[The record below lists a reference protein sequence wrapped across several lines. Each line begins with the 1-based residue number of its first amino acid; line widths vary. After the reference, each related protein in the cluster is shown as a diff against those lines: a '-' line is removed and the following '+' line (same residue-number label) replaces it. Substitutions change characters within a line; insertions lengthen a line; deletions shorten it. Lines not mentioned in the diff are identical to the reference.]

1 MKAIIAKAPTALWL
15 AVGPLVRSTQNSQNP
30 LKRQRRSACSAVSA
44 LIVVLAVAGPLALSA
59 PAAAQTDFS
68 GRWMLDKD
76 LSADLTKATFVPAR
90 VQTTRSPGGFSGGG
104 FGGRGGFGGGR
115 RTGNNDSRASGGSTV
130 TPEERALLTEFA
142 DYVRTLTAI
151 TIEHTDH
158 STFTVTDAKGGA
170 RLFPTDGTKTP
181 MALATRS
188 VDSVT
193 KWDGPHMV
201 TVFTIGPAEDLVFT
215 YILVPA
221 TKQMALR
228 IRMDE
233 SGRQRADVPEL
244 RLVYRLTH

>member
-1 MKAIIAKAPTALWL
+1 MKALT
-15 AVGPLVRSTQNSQNP
+15 
-30 LKRQRRSACSAVSA
+30 
-44 LIVVLAVAGPLALSA
+44 VLGVATVLFALSA
-59 PAAAQTDFS
+59 PADAQTDFS
-68 GRWMLDKD
+68 GHWTLDKEM
-76 LSADLTKATFVPAR
+76 SADLTKATFVPVR
-90 VQTTRSPGGFSGGG
+90 VQTTRSPGGFSGG
-104 FGGRGGFGGGR
+104 FGGRGGSGGR
-115 RTGNNDSRASGGSTV
+115 RPGGNDGRVAGGSPL
-130 TPEERALLTEFA
+130 TPEERALLSEIA

-151 TIEHTDH
+151 AIEHTDH
-158 STFTVTDAKGGA
+158 STLTVTDAKGGA

-181 MALATRS
+181 VALATRS
-188 VDSVT
+188 ADTVT

-221 TKQMALR
+221 TRQMALR

>member
-1 MKAIIAKAPTALWL
+1 MRMKTIAAKPLTALWL
-15 AVGPLVRSTQNSQNP
+15 A
-30 LKRQRRSACSAVSA
+30 AA
-44 LIVVLAVAGPLALSA
+44 LFALPA

-68 GRWMLDKD
+68 GNWTLDRD
-76 LSADLTKATFVPAR
+76 LSADLTKATFVPVK
-90 VQTTRSPGGFSGGG
+90 VQANRSPGGFSGGSG

-115 RTGNNDSRASGGSTV
+115 RSGSNDSRASGGSTL
-130 TPEERALLTEFA
+130 TPEEKALVTELA

-151 TIEHTDH
+151 AIEHTDH
-158 STFTVTDAKGGA
+158 STFTVTDAKGGVH
-170 RLFPTDGTKTP
+170 LFPTDGTKIP
-181 MALATRS
+181 VALATKS

-201 TVFTIGPAEDLVFT
+201 TVFTVGPAEDLVFT

-233 SGRQRADVPEL
+233 SGRPRADVPEL
-244 RLVYRLTH
+244 RLVYRVAH

>member
-1 MKAIIAKAPTALWL
+1 MKT
-15 AVGPLVRSTQNSQNP
+15 V
-30 LKRQRRSACSAVSA
+30 
-44 LIVVLAVAGPLALSA
+44 IVLGVATLLFALSA
-59 PAAAQTDFS
+59 PADAQTDFS
-68 GRWMLDKD
+68 GRWTLDKEM
-76 LSADLTKATFVPAR
+76 SADLTKATFVPAR
-90 VQTTRSPGGFSGGG
+90 IQSARSPGGFSGG
-104 FGGRGGFGGGR
+104 FGGRGGLGGR
-115 RTGNNDSRASGGSTV
+115 RAGGTDSRISGGSTL
-130 TPEERALLTEFA
+130 TPEERALLTEIA

-181 MALATRS
+181 VALATRS

>member
-1 MKAIIAKAPTALWL
+1 MKAVIALGVATLLFAL
-15 AVGPLVRSTQNSQNP
+15 P
-30 LKRQRRSACSAVSA
+30 
-44 LIVVLAVAGPLALSA
+44 A

-68 GRWMLDKD
+68 GHWTLDKEM
-76 LSADLTKATFVPAR
+76 SADLTKATFVPAR
-90 VQTTRSPGGFSGGG
+90 VQTTRSPGGLSGG
-104 FGGRGGFGGGR
+104 FGGRGGLGGR
-115 RTGNNDSRASGGSTV
+115 RSGGTDSRIAGGSTL
-130 TPEERALLTEFA
+130 TPEERALLSEIA

-151 TIEHTDH
+151 AIEHTDH

-181 MALATRS
+181 VALATRS

-193 KWDGPHMV
+193 KWDGPHLV

>member
-1 MKAIIAKAPTALWL
+1 MKLFIVLSVATLLFAP
-15 AVGPLVRSTQNSQNP
+15 
-30 LKRQRRSACSAVSA
+30 
-44 LIVVLAVAGPLALSA
+44 SA
-59 PAAAQTDFS
+59 PANAQTDFS
-68 GRWMLDKD
+68 GRWTLDKEM
-76 LSADLTKATFVPAR
+76 SADLTKATFVPVR
-90 VQTTRSPGGFSGGG
+90 VQTTRSPGGFSSG
-104 FGGRGGFGGGR
+104 FGGRGGSGGR
-115 RTGNNDSRASGGSTV
+115 RSGGNDSRVAGGSTL
-130 TPEERALLTEFA
+130 TPEERALLSEIA

-181 MALATRS
+181 VALATRT

-193 KWDGPHMV
+193 RWDGPHLV

-221 TKQMALR
+221 TRQMALR
-228 IRMDE
+228 VRMDE